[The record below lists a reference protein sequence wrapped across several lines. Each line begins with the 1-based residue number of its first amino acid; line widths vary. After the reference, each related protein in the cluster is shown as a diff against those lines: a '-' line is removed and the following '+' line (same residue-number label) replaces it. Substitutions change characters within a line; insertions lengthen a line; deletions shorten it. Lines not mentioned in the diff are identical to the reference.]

1 MLYGENMKRILALI
15 LLLSLFAS
23 LLAGCKKK
31 DDDDQDGKEETPLV
45 YVDLLKDDLSS
56 YVEVDEKYYK
66 GLSITLD
73 PDRLHPFYIESYI
86 IEQLCAHKSKESVE
100 GDGVISVGDVV
111 SIFYKGYY
119 LDDEGKKVYFDGGS
133 NHGRTSYDLEIGSGG
148 FIPGFE
154 YNMIGK
160 SVSEYSKESP
170 MIVESYFPHSYDA
183 KALAGKVAYFE
194 VYVET
199 KDGEY
204 QIEEYDAPEFNESFI
219 TETLG
224 ISENDLAAYEG
235 DSLIERYRSMAA
247 EILIVE
253 TGLDADTLATEA
265 FWNSVLEGAV
275 VTDYPSGNLKDVFDE
290 VLSQIDTYYKSNPS
304 YAYYYPTLE
313 LFTCVY
319 FGIEEGGD
327 WQSEVTAVAKSYLDP
342 QLILYRVAAKE
353 GFIPTEQEHDE
364 ETIKYLTDE
373 LAKSNITRENYT
385 SDEKFLEAL
394 NLYKQYLVNRM
405 GEDTFEEMIN
415 QRIIMRRIIAL
426 VEIKEA

>member
-1 MLYGENMKRILALI
+1 MKRILALFV
-15 LLLSLFAS
+15 LLSLFAS
-23 LLAGCKKK
+23 LFVGCRK
-31 DDDDQDGKEETPLV
+31 DNSDKNNPGQDDNAPLV
-45 YVDLLKDDLSS
+45 YVDFLKDDLSS

-73 PDRLHPFYIESYI
+73 PDRLHPFYIDSYI
-86 IEQLCAHKSKESVE
+86 IEQLCAHKSKDAVE

-111 SIFYKGYY
+111 SIYYKGYY
-119 LDDEGKKVYFDGGS
+119 LNDEGGKVYFDGGT
-133 NHGRTSYDLEIGSGG
+133 NYGRSSYDLEIGSGG

-160 SVSEYSKESP
+160 SVSEYTKESP
-170 MIVESYFPHSYDA
+170 MIVESYFPHNYDA
-183 KALAGKVAYFE
+183 EALAGKVAYFE
-194 VYVET
+194 VYVEI
-199 KDGEY
+199 KDGQH
-204 QIEEYDAPEFNESFI
+204 QIKEYDAPEFNESFI

-224 ISENDLAAYEG
+224 ISEEQLADYEG
-235 DSLIERYRSMAA
+235 DSLIDRYRSMAR

-253 TGLDADTLATEA
+253 TGLDADTMATEA
-265 FWNSVLEGAV
+265 FWDSVLGGAV

-290 VLSQIDTYYKSNPS
+290 VLAQIENYYKSNPS

-327 WQSEVTAVAKSYLDP
+327 WQSEVNAVAKSYLDP

-373 LAKSNITRENYT
+373 LAESNIIREYYE

-394 NLYKQYLVNRM
+394 NLYKQYLINRM
-405 GEDTFEEMIN
+405 GEETFEETIN

-426 VEIKEA
+426 VEIVEP